1 MLETIH
7 RGKMSASEASELAKD
22 KESGFKL
29 MGFGHR
35 VYKCFDPRTTIL
47 KRSADKVLGML
58 KVKDPLLV
66 VARALEEI
74 ALRDSYFVVRR
85 LYPNVDF
92 YSGILMR
99 AIGIPTNMYT
109 VIFAIGRMP
118 GWIAHWKEQ
127 HDDRTSR
134 MARPRQVYTGPT
146 ESAYIP
152 MSQR

>member
-1 MLETIH
+1 
-7 RGKMSASEASELAKD
+7 MSL
-22 KESGFKL
+22 
-29 MGFGHR
+29 
-35 VYKCFDPRTTIL
+35 
-47 KRSADKVLGML
+47 L

-134 MARPRQVYTGPT
+134 IARPRQVYTGPT